1 MVQYIEF
8 KRFCRPDKAFTPHPA
23 KTTNTLSTN
32 WVAQGNPNED
42 QQESGRHSVTNY
54 RHITA
59 PSRCKPNCRG
69 DNLPDNTRRWQ
80 LSGGNEKELTYLH
93 NMSAQ
98 EKIGLN
104 PGWQCY
110 TSFFMRV
117 CQGKPGTRPIVN
129 EDYVSESGFFGSMMH
144 VGIIELRR
152 CQSENCQQE
161 LKAINTH

>member
-1 MVQYIEF
+1 MKTNRSLVVIVSLITATLLLTACAQPEQSSLAGDWLLTP
-8 KRFCRPDKAFTPHPA
+8 KDKTRGLTGSIAV
-23 KTTNTLSTN
+23 N
-32 WVAQGNPNED
+32 
-42 QQESGRHSVTNY
+42 
-54 RHITA
+54 IA
-59 PSRCKPNCRG
+59 PSRCKTNCRG

-80 LSGGNEKELTYLH
+80 LSGGNEKV
-93 NMSAQ
+93 
-98 EKIGLN
+98 GLN

>member
-1 MVQYIEF
+1 
-8 KRFCRPDKAFTPHPA
+8 
-23 KTTNTLSTN
+23 
-32 WVAQGNPNED
+32 
-42 QQESGRHSVTNY
+42 
-54 RHITA
+54 
-59 PSRCKPNCRG
+59 
-69 DNLPDNTRRWQ
+69 
-80 LSGGNEKELTYLH
+80 YLH

-98 EKIGLN
+98 EKVGLN